1 MGYDDI
7 IKEYVALNKKLEL
20 LPKEKLTL
28 LQMLKIDFYN
38 LNNIHVSKEEEEIYF
53 NLDNLIISKTGI
65 DNLEVKRRF
74 IVDNI
79 IDNIVNLTCYWIL
92 DNKEI
97 TIRLTIEVNSNI
109 KIKGF
114 SALDI
119 QTSDDTQSIRGWHNS
134 ILLLKDFI

>member
-65 DNLEVKRRF
+65 ENLEVKRRF

-92 DNKEI
+92 DDKEI

-119 QTSDDTQSIRGWHNS
+119 QTSNDTQSIRGWHNS

>member
-7 IKEYVALNKKLEL
+7 IKEYIALNKKLEL

-65 DNLEVKRRF
+65 ENLEVKRRF

-92 DNKEI
+92 DEKEI
-97 TIRLTIEVNSNI
+97 IIRITIEVNNSI

-134 ILLLKDFI
+134 IALLKDFI